1 MFDAGIKDFL
11 SFDLEKEYEKLALD
25 CLQWADESA
34 DAQERQWWNAFAL
47 EFLRLAADERNLRK

>member
-11 SFDLEKEYEKLALD
+11 SFDLENEFEKLALD
-25 CLQWADESA
+25 CLQQADESV

-47 EFLRLAADERNLRK
+47 ELLRLAADERNLRN